1 MAVKWQNCVDID
13 FGVQFPRLSMR
24 AVHGFVRSLKVE
36 PQDVLGLVAVL
47 EKRNQVARITF
58 TTKAYTR
65 SFLSKH
71 SGIVRTEL
79 EGKEVNVV
87 IRDSNI
93 EERFV
98 RIAGI
103 PQNLDLG
110 RRQILFNFCRDGNF
124 DVLGLQE
131 VAFHSCPIIE
141 SCYHFLSNVGPNK
154 NGTAFLVKHGLDHS
168 RLLDPDGRLMSIDL
182 NSFTVI
188 NIYAPSGKQAKEE
201 RNNFLRRTIPAYA
214 STTRLPLVL
223 IGDFNCV
230 DDIQDRKQTKSQSC
244 HTFHHHGGS
253 SRLDRIY
260 ASKAFADNFRSI
272 CLQHLS
278 ISDHQSIQSSFTCNL
293 NIPHLAKSTVGLWK
307 MNVLILLE
315 EGFQRTVIDFIEQ
328 CSSHPLRLSNVANW
342 WESVLKPGIRRIAIA
357 YCKQRAKR
365 IRETKLFYQS
375 CMQCPKQT
383 PLIGLPFKS

>member
-58 TTKAYTR
+58 TTEAYTR

-110 RRQILFNFCRDGNF
+110 VVQ
-124 DVLGLQE
+124 
-131 VAFHSCPIIE
+131 
-141 SCYHFLSNVGPNK
+141 
-154 NGTAFLVKHGLDHS
+154 
-168 RLLDPDGRLMSIDL
+168 
-182 NSFTVI
+182 
-188 NIYAPSGKQAKEE
+188 
-201 RNNFLRRTIPAYA
+201 
-214 STTRLPLVL
+214 TRLKEY
-223 IGDFNCV
+223 G
-230 DDIQDRKQTKSQSC
+230 
-244 HTFHHHGGS
+244 
-253 SRLDRIY
+253 
-260 ASKAFADNFRSI
+260 
-272 CLQHLS
+272 
-278 ISDHQSIQSSFTCNL
+278 
-293 NIPHLAKSTVGLWK
+293 
-307 MNVLILLE
+307 
-315 EGFQRTVIDFIEQ
+315 TVIDTRWERYMATEDDEVLYTSSCYLDDRPTKVNDRLADFVTTKITLVTIVLPLEEIEKLAM
-328 CSSHPLRLSNVANW
+328 PRNLV
-342 WESVLKPGIRRIAIA
+342 VLKIAHAEQAANAEPTVTIQENVVSLPEPSEEISLDLSSEANEAMETENVTTINELASPDIPPGQCLPTMTIPETQSLGIPIPSVSTMDSTLPDTGNVVSIESDADTA
-357 YCKQRAKR
+357 SLTSNDYQTKTKRAR
-365 IRETKLFYQS
+365 TKYLPTITDKNSRPGKPSQI
-375 CMQCPKQT
+375 
-383 PLIGLPFKS
+383 PLPRK

>member
-13 FGVQFPRLSMR
+13 FGVQFSRLSMR
-24 AVHGFVRSLKVE
+24 SVHGFVRSLKVE
-36 PQDVLGLVAVL
+36 PQDVLGLVAVR
-47 EKRNQVARITF
+47 EKRNQ
-58 TTKAYTR
+58 
-65 SFLSKH
+65 
-71 SGIVRTEL
+71 
-79 EGKEVNVV
+79 GKEVNVV

-110 RRQILFNFCRDGNF
+110 VVQ
-124 DVLGLQE
+124 
-131 VAFHSCPIIE
+131 
-141 SCYHFLSNVGPNK
+141 
-154 NGTAFLVKHGLDHS
+154 T
-168 RLLDPDGRLMSIDL
+168 RLKEYG
-182 NSFTVI
+182 TVI
-188 NIYAPSGKQAKEE
+188 DTRWE
-201 RNNFLRRTIPAYA
+201 RYRATEDDE
-214 STTRLPLVL
+214 VL
-223 IGDFNCV
+223 YPVLATWMI
-230 DDIQDRKQTKSQSC
+230 
-244 HTFHHHGGS
+244 
-253 SRLDRIY
+253 
-260 ASKAFADNFRSI
+260 AFADNFRSI

-328 CSSHPLRLSNVANW
+328 CSSHPLGLSNVANW

-375 CMQCPKQT
+375 CMQEMSQADT
-383 PLIGLPFKS
+383 FDWVAFQELRNYSKSWEESTLKGFGVGSRCFDGEENEDATIFHVSRARENFRRCRIEKIIAPMASA